1 MIDPNNIQLSD
12 LLQFVIYVPVIV
24 LVMQLVKQGIPTLN
38 DWPFLPWAVC
48 ALAILGEVII
58 ALVVGVVHE
67 PADVGTQALR
77 GLFAGLAAC
86 GLYDA
91 TGGVRTRVQE
101 RAAARNEA
109 AYRG

>member
-12 LLQFVIYVPVIV
+12 LLQFIIYVPVIV
-24 LVMQLVKQGIPTLN
+24 LVMQLVKQGLPHLN
-38 DWPFLPWAVC
+38 DWPYLPWAVC
-48 ALAILGEVII
+48 LLAVLGEVLI
-58 ALVVGVVHE
+58 AFVVGVILV

-91 TGGVRTRVQE
+91 TGGVRTRVAE
-101 RAAARNEA
+101 RAAARNAA
-109 AYRG
+109 AYRE